1 MLEPNPLVILVLGML
16 TVLGLII
23 FARLNAFLALI
34 IAALLVSFLAA
45 GNVAEK
51 VGRVASA
58 FGTNAG
64 NIGIVIALAS
74 IIGKCMLDS
83 GAADRIVRAFTS
95 ALGEKRA
102 PLALMGSGFVLA
114 IPVFFDTVFYLLV
127 PLARSLFKR
136 TNKNY
141 LRYLIAIGA
150 GGAITHTLV
159 PPTPGPLLIAANLG
173 VDPGMMIMMGLVV
186 AIVPATLGLVFGA
199 WIDRVMPVPMRPI
212 GAQVEIPSLSD
223 AQLPS
228 LWLSLLPVALPVLLI
243 STNTVL
249 KVYADAE
256 PTAVLRA
263 EDVQFD
269 KLQTQLSAQLASS
282 EPTPGKV
289 IVAAWPEELRSSLDA
304 GHVLTQAQEAAMLAE
319 LNKLLKSK
327 KFYND
332 ELFFGISLNP
342 VAKSLD
348 KKAIERLGQ
357 ADLMRLNRALLESL
371 FPSAIAE
378 HVWETPRRQAAD
390 WSSLFGNANLALLIS
405 ALIAMG
411 TMAATRNLSRVDVA
425 VAVEDSLMSGG
436 VIILITAAGGAF
448 GEMLKVA
455 KVGQEIEKMCAGVG
469 SGSSAGLMLLL
480 LAFGVAA
487 VFKVAQGSTTVSM
500 ITTSGM
506 LASLASVEILGF
518 HPVYLATAIGCGGL
532 MGSWMNDSGFWVFA
546 KMGGLTEAEALKSW
560 TILLVIMSLAGLA
573 VTLILATLLPLK
585 GAA

>member
-1 MLEPNPLVILVLGML
+1 
-16 TVLGLII
+16 
-23 FARLNAFLALI
+23 
-34 IAALLVSFLAA
+34 
-45 GNVAEK
+45 
-51 VGRVASA
+51 
-58 FGTNAG
+58 
-64 NIGIVIALAS
+64 
-74 IIGKCMLDS
+74 
-83 GAADRIVRAFTS
+83 
-95 ALGEKRA
+95 
-102 PLALMGSGFVLA
+102 
-114 IPVFFDTVFYLLV
+114 
-127 PLARSLFKR
+127 
-136 TNKNY
+136 
-141 LRYLIAIGA
+141 
-150 GGAITHTLV
+150 
-159 PPTPGPLLIAANLG
+159 
-173 VDPGMMIMMGLVV
+173 
-186 AIVPATLGLVFGA
+186 
-199 WIDRVMPVPMRPI
+199 
-212 GAQVEIPSLSD
+212 
-223 AQLPS
+223 
-228 LWLSLLPVALPVLLI
+228 
-243 STNTVL
+243 
-249 KVYADAE
+249 
-256 PTAVLRA
+256 
-263 EDVQFD
+263 
-269 KLQTQLSAQLASS
+269 
-282 EPTPGKV
+282 
-289 IVAAWPEELRSSLDA
+289 
-304 GHVLTQAQEAAMLAE
+304 
-319 LNKLLKSK
+319 
-327 KFYND
+327 
-332 ELFFGISLNP
+332 
-342 VAKSLD
+342 
-348 KKAIERLGQ
+348 
-357 ADLMRLNRALLESL
+357 MRLNRALLESL